1 MFNFLRYILL
11 ILFLKSLQLTT
22 ALTEFEEIT
31 AAVSQPGK

>member
-22 ALTEFEEIT
+22 ALTEFEETT